1 CALPIS
7 FVHPDIL
14 EDGDRLG
21 VVVAVHGEL
30 GGVGAGGDRRR
41 GAASAAARTP
51 AAAASVTGEVA
62 RRVAAASAD
71 STATDTATAA
81 ATFRGAVS
89 CDHWRNERPL
99 HAMNARRGRT
109 GAGADRAAARVGDR
123 ELDVARGRRAQV
135 VADRRAA
142 RGIRAVEAL
151 VTAFVGVGAVVEQ
164 IGNCRPDV

>member
-51 AAAASVTGEVA
+51 AAASVTGEVA

-71 STATDTATAA
+71 STATAAAA

-89 CDHWRNERPL
+89 CDHWRDERPL
-99 HAMNARRGRT
+99 HAMNACRGRT

-123 ELDVARGRRAQV
+123 
-135 VADRRAA
+135 
-142 RGIRAVEAL
+142 
-151 VTAFVGVGAVVEQ
+151 
-164 IGNCRPDV
+164 